1 MRLDQAG
8 RGYVELEPY
17 GTIRPMV
24 RNLLIF
30 TVGAFFFIRVLG
42 IEGWLALSAREA
54 FFGGRIWELLTYGFV
69 HANFLHLFFNMF
81 GLWMFGSQLERFWGG
96 RNLLVYY
103 LSCIVGAGLVHVAV
117 G

>member
-42 IEGWLALSAREA
+42 IEGWLALSARVLS
-54 FFGGRIWELLTYGFV
+54 FLGGELELLNPGQPGARFRV
-69 HANFLHLFFNMF
+69 RVPVIAEAAARQPLEAHA
-81 GLWMFGSQLERFWGG
+81 
-96 RNLLVYY
+96 
-103 LSCIVGAGLVHVAV
+103 
-117 G
+117 